1 MFPPKGKL
9 WRQGNRP
16 FKQGVFL
23 KKPLMLNAA
32 TFKLRK
38 KAEGINVPL
47 LLFLLL
53 FLDVKII
60 VKIIGI
66 LFIYTIQSNLQ
77 LGMRWR
83 QSRLPIF
90 YVLIAG
96 IGVADWLIYGNFLS
110 FRYNVALLDGMIYW
124 LLALLAVHQLKLF
137 TEKIEIPV
145 LHRTVRTFFIINAL
159 VSIVSLLL
167 IIVEI
172 KHFNPYLYQG
182 NFQKYFLN
190 TGDYIKGVTC
200 DVSITNA
207 AITSIGVIYFLVRND
222 LKMLLL
228 NMAILLLTTSN
239 AMLFLLFT
247 VLVFMGVYKTTAA
260 QKSAIVCCLMLTL
273 VFVAKVS
280 PQNMYYVDKLYQK
293 IVLNRNISFD
303 PVAVKQPR
311 ITDIPDNQLN
321 PEQRKQ
327 KIAQF
332 YLDSLGLK
340 IGERKGLSK
349 AQIQAVPLTYVLP
362 TDSIHTAKF
371 QSRADTDARQKRLQ
385 AFMYEHHLQSLLGE
399 KKTGRITPGKLLAGR
414 QTVNFFSHHPAL
426 LIAGAGMGNFSS
438 KLAFRA
444 TALGVAGGYP
454 HSLAY
459 ISPWFLANH
468 LSVYLDYFSQKRGFH
483 SLIHAPDA
491 VYSQLLGEYG
501 IAGLVVFFVFYIG
514 YFIRFGRHLTYGLPL
529 ILFMLLVFFTG
540 YWFEQLSI
548 VVLFEL
554 LLFID
559 IKEQA
564 PQT

>member
-1 MFPPKGKL
+1 
-9 WRQGNRP
+9 
-16 FKQGVFL
+16 
-23 KKPLMLNAA
+23 
-32 TFKLRK
+32 
-38 KAEGINVPL
+38 
-47 LLFLLL
+47 LFLLL

-60 VKIIGI
+60 VKIIAI
-66 LFIYTIQSNLQ
+66 VFIYAIQPNLQ
-77 LGMRWR
+77 LGLRWR
-83 QSRLPIF
+83 QSRLPLF
-90 YVLIAG
+90 YLLIAG
-96 IGVADWLIYGNFLS
+96 IGIVDWIIYGNFLS

-124 LLALLAVHQLKLF
+124 LLALLAIHQVKLC
-137 TEKIEIPV
+137 TEKMEIPV
-145 LHRTVRTFFIINAL
+145 LHRTITAFFTINAL
-159 VSIVSLLL
+159 VSIVTLLL

-172 KHFNPYLYQG
+172 NHFNPYLYQG

-190 TGDYIKGVTC
+190 TGDYIKGVTF

-207 AITSIGVIYFLVRND
+207 AIASISVIYFLVRNN

-228 NMAILLLTTSN
+228 NMMVLLLTTSN
-239 AMLFLLFT
+239 AMLLLLFA
-247 VLVFMGVYKTTAA
+247 VLVFVVIYKTTAA
-260 QKSAIVCCLMLTL
+260 QKSAVVCCLMLTL
-273 VFVAKVS
+273 VFMVKVS

-293 IVLNRNISFD
+293 IVFNRNISFD

-311 ITDIPDNQLN
+311 ITDIPDNELN
-321 PEQRKQ
+321 PGQRKQ
-327 KIAQF
+327 KIAQL

-340 IGERKGLSK
+340 IGESKGLSK

-385 AFMYEHHLQSLLGE
+385 AFMYEHHLQSLFSNKNVE
-399 KKTGRITPGKLLAGR
+399 RIIPGKLLAAR
-414 QTVNFFSHHPAL
+414 QTMNFFSHHHAL
-426 LIAGAGMGNFSS
+426 LIGGAGIGNFSS

-444 TALGVAGGYP
+444 TALSIAGGYP

-491 VYSQLLGEYG
+491 VYNQLLGEYG
-501 IAGLVVFFVFYIG
+501 VAGLVVFFVFYVG
-514 YFIRFGRHLTYGLPL
+514 YFIRFWRHLTYGLPL

-559 IKEQA
+559 IKEQV
-564 PQT
+564 PQTSLKRL

>member
-1 MFPPKGKL
+1 
-9 WRQGNRP
+9 
-16 FKQGVFL
+16 
-23 KKPLMLNAA
+23 MLNAA
-32 TFKLRK
+32 TVKLRK

-53 FLDVKII
+53 FLDVKVI
-60 VKIIGI
+60 VKVIGI
-66 LFIYTIQSNLQ
+66 LFIYAIQPNLQ

-83 QSRLPIF
+83 QSRLPLF

-239 AMLFLLFT
+239 AMLFLLFA
-247 VLVFMGVYKTTAA
+247 VLVFMVVYKTTAA

-444 TALGVAGGYP
+444 TALGVAGSYP

-514 YFIRFGRHLTYGLPL
+514 YFIRFWRHLTYGLPL

-559 IKEQA
+559 IKEQV
-564 PQT
+564 PQTSLKRS

>member
-1 MFPPKGKL
+1 MFNVVIVK
-9 WRQGNRP
+9 
-16 FKQGVFL
+16 
-23 KKPLMLNAA
+23 A
-32 TFKLRK
+32 RK
-38 KAEGINVPL
+38 MAEGINVPL

-53 FLDVKII
+53 FLDVKVI
-60 VKIIGI
+60 VKIIAI
-66 LFIYTIQSNLQ
+66 VLIYTVQPNLQ
-77 LGMRWR
+77 LGLRWR
-83 QSRLPIF
+83 DSRLPLF
-90 YVLIAG
+90 YLLIAG
-96 IGVADWLIYGNFLS
+96 IGIADWIIYGNFMS

-124 LLALLAVHQLKLF
+124 LLALLAIHQVKLC
-137 TEKIEIPV
+137 TEKTEIPV
-145 LHRTVRTFFIINAL
+145 LHRTVTAFFTINAV
-159 VSIVSLLL
+159 VSIVTLLL

-190 TGDYIKGVTC
+190 TGDYIKGVTF

-228 NMAILLLTTSN
+228 NMAVLLLTTSN
-239 AMLFLLFT
+239 AMLVFLFV
-247 VLVFMGVYKTTAA
+247 VLVSMVVYKTTQA
-260 QKSAIVCCLMLTL
+260 QKSAVVCCLMMTLT
-273 VFVAKVS
+273 FMAKVS

-293 IVLNRNISFD
+293 IVFNRNISFD

-327 KIAQF
+327 KIAQL

-340 IGERKGLSK
+340 IGERAGLSK

-362 TDSIHTAKF
+362 ADSIHTAKF
-371 QSRADTDARQKRLQ
+371 QSRSDTDVRQKRLQ
-385 AFMYEHHLQSLLGE
+385 AFMYEHHLQSSVGE
-399 KKTGRITPGKLLAGR
+399 KNIGQIIPGKLLAAR
-414 QTVNFFSHHPAL
+414 QTMDFFSHHEAF
-426 LIAGAGMGNFSS
+426 LIGGTGMGNFSS

-454 HSLAY
+454 HTLAY

-491 VYSQLLGEYG
+491 VYNQLLGEYG
-501 IAGLVVFFVFYIG
+501 VAGIMVFFVFYIG
-514 YFIRFGRHLTYGLPL
+514 YFTRFWRHLTFGLPL
-529 ILFMLLVFFTG
+529 ILFILLVFFTG

-559 IKEQA
+559 IKEQVRH
-564 PQT
+564 TSLKRL